1 MNCCHCGRRIRE
13 SHGDTDSGPLGPVCA
28 RKAGMPRRVPKMRRD
43 GLPRARTVRIRAG
56 RRGADPL
63 QLVLAGLEWMP

>member
-1 MNCCHCGRRIRE
+1 MNCCHCGRRIKK

-43 GLPRARTVRIRAG
+43 GLPRARAVRIRAPVV
-56 RRGADPL
+56 DES